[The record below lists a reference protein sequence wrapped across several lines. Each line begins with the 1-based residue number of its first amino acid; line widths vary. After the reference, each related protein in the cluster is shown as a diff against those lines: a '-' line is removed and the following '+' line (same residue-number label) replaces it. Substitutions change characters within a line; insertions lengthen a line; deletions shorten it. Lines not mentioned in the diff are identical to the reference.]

1 MIKMVIFCLLMCC
14 RLLDKLNK
22 WGEPLLNTIAY
33 NPNKLLYQPIFS
45 KEQLSYLEALNAV
58 SKHEFL
64 FEPRNI
70 EAFSIGFAHTSAVLE
85 GNTYTPVEAEILL
98 RSGRTAPNEKKLDE
112 ALMIRNMHDAF
123 NYLVREARV
132 QKEPPPFKYLVKNL
146 HSLVSD
152 SLLAPQDC
160 GVVRQSPVFVSSTRY
175 VPSDIPQQLESG
187 LDMIASEYQKVTNP
201 FEKAVYVHQNL
212 AYLQY
217 FIDHNKRT
225 ARNMSAYSLL
235 QGGKMPVMFTERSQN
250 AYVTAVLDYY
260 ESEQAD
266 YTTFVS
272 YFISAYE
279 SVCSRMNA
287 NAVAEAKKLCDI
299 SCSVQKV

>member
-1 MIKMVIFCLLMCC
+1 MHKTISYNP
-14 RLLDKLNK
+14 DKLV
-22 WGEPLLNTIAY
+22 
-33 NPNKLLYQPIFS
+33 YQPIFS
-45 KEQLSYLEALNAV
+45 KEQLSYLEALNTV
-58 SKHEFL
+58 SKHEYL
-64 FEPRNI
+64 FERRNI
-70 EAFSIGFAHTSAVLE
+70 EAFSIDFAHTSAVLE

-98 RSGRTAPNEKKLDE
+98 RSGRTANEKKLDE

-123 NYLVREARV
+123 NYLVREARL
-132 QKEPPPFKYLVKNL
+132 QKEPPPFKHLVKNL

-152 SLLAPQDC
+152 NLLAPQDC
-160 GVVRQSPVFVSSTRY
+160 GVVRQLPVFVSSTRY
-175 VPSDIPQQLESG
+175 VPSNIPQQLESG
-187 LDMIASEYQKVTNP
+187 LDMIASEYEKITNP
-201 FEKAVYVHQNL
+201 FERAVYVHQNL

-250 AYVTAVLDYY
+250 AYVMAVLDYY

-266 YTTFVS
+266 YTTFVN

-287 NAVAEAKKLCDI
+287 NAVIEAKNLL
-299 SCSVQKV
+299 